1 LNSKK
6 TLPFSKNYLQQQAT
20 KVFEFLKDF
29 KTNENIAFSEF
40 LNLLHLDEET
50 YILNLGIKL
59 MKPQFFIKQTPSILK
74 PMHLTYVMLLYGMQ
88 IHIFNLFYIHMQL
101 HHIVHHTW
109 LKLINLQPLNFIQWK
124 KFILDKIDANIRI

>member
-101 HHIVHHTW
+101 HHIVHHT
-109 LKLINLQPLNFIQWK
+109 
-124 KFILDKIDANIRI
+124 